1 MDAFLAQAR
10 TFFLE
15 GLEHY
20 QAGRLQLAE
29 HKFAAAL
36 ALAPGRP
43 SVLTNLGA
51 VRLKLGRA
59 RDALELLQEAAA
71 KEPDNAEALGYC
83 GVALAE
89 LGDPAHAL
97 PMLERALAVDASKG
111 ALWRLRGSV
120 LVELGRPDDAA
131 QSFREALVR
140 GEDPEL
146 VGYYLAGLGAGEAP
160 SHAPPGY
167 VAALFDGY
175 AEQFDRQLVDA
186 LRYDAPQVLGARIA
200 ASGRRFAHALDLGC
214 GTGLCGRHLRPMADR
229 VTGVDLSARMLQK
242 AQATGS
248 YDVLSRAEVRQF
260 LAGTQESF
268 DLVVAADVFIYVG
281 ALDEVFAQVAQHM
294 PVGGV
299 FAFTVEDSGGPELQ
313 LRASL
318 RYAHSEEGIRRL
330 AQANGFR
337 VDHLARRPLR
347 QEQEAAVAGLFVWLE
362 KA

>member
-1 MDAFLAQAR
+1 MDGFLEQAR

-15 GLEHY
+15 GVQHY
-20 QAGRLQLAE
+20 QAGRLPLAE
-29 HKFAAAL
+29 QKFAAAL

-59 RDALELLQEAAA
+59 AEALEVLQEAVQ

-83 GVALAE
+83 GTALAE
-89 LGDPAHAL
+89 LGQPAAAL
-97 PMLERALAVDASKG
+97 PLLERALAVDG
-111 ALWRLRGSV
+111 ARGVLWRLRGSV
-120 LVELGRPDDAA
+120 LMEMGDRDAAA

-160 SHAPPGY
+160 PHAPPGY
-167 VAALFDGY
+167 VAALFDSY
-175 AEQFDRQLVDA
+175 AEQFEGQLVNA
-186 LRYDAPQVLGARIA
+186 LRYDAPQVLVAHLA
-200 ASGRRFAHALDLGC
+200 ASGRRFTHALDLGC
-214 GTGLCGRHLRPMADR
+214 GTGLCGRHLRPLADR
-229 VTGVDLSARMLQK
+229 ITGVDLSARMLRK
-242 AQATGS
+242 AQATGN
-248 YDVLSRAEVRQF
+248 YDVLVQQEVRQF
-260 LAGTQESF
+260 LAGTPETF

-281 ALDEVFAQVAQHM
+281 ALDAVFAQVAARM
-294 PVGGV
+294 PAGGA

-318 RYAHSEEGIRRL
+318 RYAHSEEGVRRL
-330 AQANGFR
+330 AQANGFQ
-337 VDHLARRPLR
+337 VSHLARRPLR
-347 QEQEAAVAGLFVWLE
+347 QEQQTQVGGLFVWLE

>member
-1 MDAFLAQAR
+1 MDGFLEQAR
-10 TFFLE
+10 TFFME
-15 GLEHY
+15 GLMHW
-20 QAGRLQLAE
+20 QAGRLPLAE
-29 HKFAAAL
+29 QKFAAAL

-51 VRLKLGRA
+51 VRLRLGRP
-59 RDALELLQEAAA
+59 REALELLQEAVE

-83 GVALAE
+83 GTALAE

-97 PMLERALAVDASKG
+97 PLLERALAVDASRG

-120 LVELGRPDDAA
+120 LVELGRPEDAA

-140 GEDPEL
+140 GENPEL

-160 SHAPPGY
+160 PHAPAGY
-167 VAALFDGY
+167 VAALFDSY

-186 LRYDAPQVLGARIA
+186 LHYDAPQVLAARIA
-200 ASGRRFAHALDLGC
+200 AAGRRFAHALDLGC
-214 GTGLCGRHLRPMADR
+214 GTGLCGRHLRPLADR
-229 VTGVDLSARMLQK
+229 LTGVDLSARMLQK
-242 AQATGS
+242 AQATGA
-248 YDVLSRAEVRQF
+248 YDSLEQAEVRQF

-281 ALDEVFAQVAQHM
+281 ALDDVFARVASHM
-294 PVGGV
+294 PAGGV
-299 FAFTVEDSGGPELQ
+299 FAFTVEDSGGPELE

-318 RYAHSEEGIRRL
+318 RYAHSEEGLRRL
-330 AQANGFR
+330 AQAHGFR
-337 VDHLARRPLR
+337 VSHLERRPLR
-347 QEQEAAVAGLFVWLE
+347 QEQQAQVAGLFVWLE